1 MSRTPRSCWKT
12 AKPASPKRPLH
23 HGGGRFDAHQPG
35 FGLGLRGRRADDAD
49 HFVDI
54 GVGQQ
59 QAFDGVLALPGL
71 GQQELR
77 AAADDRQ
84 RDGG

>member
-1 MSRTPRSCWKT
+1 M
-12 AKPASPKRPLH
+12 A
-23 HGGGRFDAHQPG
+23 GGRFDPHQPRL
-35 FGLGLRGRRADDAD
+35 GLGLGRRRADDAD

-59 QAFDGVLALPGL
+59 QALDRVLPLPGL

-77 AAADDRQ
+77 AAADDRS
-84 RDGG
+84 RGGG